1 MNALPTPTRPTP
13 EIKFG
18 ATTRRD
24 NWWLEPLLNF
34 VGFTAFVIY
43 SMWVT
48 FTPILEVSADKIKV
62 LSYKW
67 PLIPVPEGTMPGAVE
82 GHGVYLSPF
91 YSPEFDVAG
100 WFFPAI
106 LVLWMPL
113 GFRATCYYYRKMY
126 YRTYFMDPPGCAV
139 GDHKGHKYGGEKV
152 FPWVL
157 QNAHRWFLYLA
168 IFVVA
173 VLWYDAFIS
182 MWITPEA
189 ATAVNAAYP
198 DAKVVSGFHFG
209 LGTAVLLI
217 NAFLLSGYT
226 FGCHAARH
234 LAGGNVD
241 CWSATPLGQTRFKI
255 WSFITKLNEHHMG
268 WAWISM
274 IMVGLADLYVRLL
287 VMFNVPYSPWL

>member
-18 ATTRRD
+18 ETTRRD
-24 NWWLEPLLNF
+24 TWWLEPLLNF
-34 VGFTAFVIY
+34 IGFTAFVVY

-48 FTPILEVSADKIKV
+48 FTPVLQTAAGRV

-67 PLIPVPEGTMPGAVE
+67 PPVAVPEGTMPAAVE
-82 GHGVYLSPF
+82 SHEWVYLSPF
-91 YSPEFDVAG
+91 YSPELNLPG

-106 LVLWMPL
+106 LILWMPL

-157 QNAHRWFLYLA
+157 QNTHRWFLYLA
-168 IFVVA
+168 ILVVA
-173 VLWYDAFIS
+173 ILWYEAIVS
-182 MWITPEA
+182 MWH
-189 ATAVNAAYP
+189 
-198 DAKVVSGFHFG
+198 DGKFHFG
-209 LGTAVLLI
+209 LGTIILMI

-241 CWSATPLGQTRFKI
+241 CWSATPFGQTRYKL
-255 WSFITKLNEHHMG
+255 WAYITRLNEHHMA
-268 WAWISM
+268 WAWVSM
-274 IMVGLADLYVRLL
+274 IMVGLSDLYVRLL
-287 VMFNVPYSPWL
+287 VMFNIPYAPWL